1 MEGMP
6 MPGTALPAIGDEIA
20 GKYRIESVLGQGGM
34 GAVFAARN
42 GLTGK
47 RVAIKWLL
55 PEHAGSTSR
64 ERLLREAQI
73 ACSIEHPNV
82 VDIYDVGEHQGGLFL
97 VMEYLRGQPLSDVLA
112 ERGRLDPEELIALLV
127 PAMRGVHAA
136 HMAGVVH
143 RDLKP
148 ENIILSELDGQIV
161 PKVVDF
167 GVSKSVG
174 TSGIPHSS
182 LTRTG
187 ALVGTPHYMALEQ
200 VDGTNQVD
208 GRTDV
213 YGFGVLL
220 YRALT
225 GHFPFDGSSLGEVIL
240 KIGTKDPV
248 PMRIL
253 RPDLPAELDA
263 IVLRALYR
271 DRNRRFGDL
280 EDFARALL
288 PFAPGVRLRDTADT
302 TGRFRFNHSLL
313 EVRNS
318 PSSDT
323 NPFLRDPR
331 GTLSSKR
338 TPSLGLGGDSVPSL
352 NAGTTS
358 AEAMLGAAVSVN
370 AAVARPTPVGPGSGV
385 ARSRVGWAMVGL
397 VAVALLGLGFWIM
410 GRQAGNVAE
419 AAWPKASPAVPA
431 TLPAA
436 ARATL
441 LPADTRQVAPP
452 QAEMA
457 STKVEPAPA
466 DDLVVLGSDA
476 VPPSGPDLQKSSDEP
491 APDAIMEPV
500 RAKVPALP
508 DRVKRA
514 RPPPPAKAR
523 PVKLIPGDRTKGL
536 SVDEF

>member
-6 MPGTALPAIGDEIA
+6 MPGSGLPAIGDEIA

-42 GLTGK
+42 ALTGK

-64 ERLLREAQI
+64 ERLVREAQI

-97 VMEYLRGQPLSDVLA
+97 VMEYLRGRPLADVLA

-136 HMAGVVH
+136 HLAGVVH

-148 ENIILSELDGQIV
+148 ENIILSESDGQIV

-167 GVSKSVG
+167 GVSKAVG
-174 TSGIPHSS
+174 TSGVPHSS

-200 VDGTNQVD
+200 VDGTNMID

-213 YGFGVLL
+213 YGFGVLF
-220 YRALT
+220 YRSLT

-240 KIGTKDPV
+240 KIGTKDAV
-248 PMRIL
+248 PMRML
-253 RPDLPAELDA
+253 RAELPAELDA
-263 IVLRALYR
+263 VILRALSR
-271 DRNRRFGDL
+271 DRNRRFSDL
-280 EDFARALL
+280 DEFARALL

-302 TGRFRFNHSLL
+302 TGRFRFHPGLL
-313 EVRNS
+313 DARAS
-318 PSSDT
+318 QSSDT
-323 NPFLRDPR
+323 NPFLRSPDATR
-331 GTLSSKR
+331 SSQSGGR

-352 NAGTTS
+352 NASTRS
-358 AEAMLGAAVSVN
+358 AEAMLGAAHG
-370 AAVARPTPVGPGSGV
+370 AQGHVARPTPAGPV
-385 ARSRVGWAMVGL
+385 PAATRPRLGWALVGIA
-397 VAVALLGLGFWIM
+397 AVMLLGFGIWM
-410 GRQAGNVAE
+410 MTRQPAGMADTSY
-419 AAWPKASPAVPA
+419 PKAVPA
-431 TLPAA
+431 ARTGAASIPTAAGTL
-436 ARATL
+436 T
-441 LPADTRQVAPP
+441 PADIPVAAPV
-452 QAEMA
+452 QAEMP
-457 STKVEPAPA
+457 STKVEPAPTA
-466 DDLVVLGSDA
+466 DLAAAEPGADV
-476 VPPSGPDLQKSSDEP
+476 QKSSGEP
-491 APDAIMEPV
+491 ALDAIIVP
-500 RAKVPALP
+500 VPAKQPAGP
-508 DRVKRA
+508 DRGKRA
-514 RPPPPAKAR
+514 RPQPSVKAR

>member
-1 MEGMP
+1 
-6 MPGTALPAIGDEIA
+6 
-20 GKYRIESVLGQGGM
+20 M

-42 GLTGK
+42 TLTGK

-73 ACSIEHPNV
+73 AASIEHPNV

-97 VMEYLRGQPLSDVLA
+97 VMEYLRGKPLSDVLA

-136 HMAGVVH
+136 HLAGVVH

-148 ENIILSELDGQIV
+148 ENIILSESDGQIV

-167 GVSKSVG
+167 GVSKAVG
-174 TSGIPHSS
+174 TSGVPHSS

-200 VDGTNQVD
+200 VDGTNFVD

-240 KIGTKDPV
+240 KIGTKDPL
-248 PMRIL
+248 PMRVL
-253 RPDLPAELDA
+253 RPDLHPELDNA
-263 IVLRALYR
+263 ILRALAR

-280 EDFARALL
+280 DEFARSLL
-288 PFAPGVRLRDTADT
+288 PFAPGVRLRDTADS
-302 TGRFRFNHSLL
+302 TGRFQFRQLMQDGRSSPSQDTGPFQRQGVSDPRHSLGAG
-313 EVRNS
+313 
-318 PSSDT
+318 P
-323 NPFLRDPR
+323 
-331 GTLSSKR
+331 
-338 TPSLGLGGDSVPSL
+338 TPNLSLGNDSVPSFNL
-352 NAGTTS
+352 GPRS
-358 AEAMLGAAVSVN
+358 AEAMLGAVSVHGS
-370 AAVARPTPVGPGSGV
+370 VARPTPVSPPGT
-385 ARSRVGWAMVGL
+385 RSHLGWVLSAVL
-397 VAVALLGLGFWIM
+397 AVALLGVGLWALGRS
-410 GRQAGNVAE
+410 GATGDSAALKGAAGPSAVQAAS
-419 AAWPKASPAVPA
+419 AAPAVAIPA
-431 TLPAA
+431 PP
-436 ARATL
+436 
-441 LPADTRQVAPP
+441 LPADNPPAAPA
-452 QAEMA
+452 QAELPGA
-457 STKVEPAPA
+457 KDAPAPA
-466 DDLVVLGSDA
+466 AELIFTETDS
-476 VPPSGPDLQKSSDEP
+476 PPPARPGAADVQKSSDQPTPNAMMEP
-491 APDAIMEPV
+491 AQA
-500 RAKVPALP
+500 RAPGAP
-508 DRVKRA
+508 DRSKRV
-514 RPPPPAKAR
+514 RPQPPVKAR

>member
-1 MEGMP
+1 
-6 MPGTALPAIGDEIA
+6 MPGSGLPAIGDEIA

-42 GLTGK
+42 TLTGK

-64 ERLLREAQI
+64 ERLVREAQI

-97 VMEYLRGQPLSDVLA
+97 VMEYLRGRPLSDVLA

-136 HMAGVVH
+136 HLAGVVH

-148 ENIILSELDGQIV
+148 ENIILSESDGQIV

-167 GVSKSVG
+167 GVSKAVG

-200 VDGTNQVD
+200 VDGTNQID

-240 KIGTKDPV
+240 KIGTKDAV

-253 RPDLPAELDA
+253 RADLPPELDA
-263 IVLRALYR
+263 LILRALSR
-271 DRNRRFGDL
+271 DRNRRFSDL
-280 EDFARALL
+280 DEFARALL

-302 TGRFRFNHSLL
+302 TGRFRLHSGML
-313 EVRNS
+313 EARNS

-323 NPFLRDPR
+323 NPFLRPSEDPR
-331 GTLSSKR
+331 ASLGAQQR
-338 TPSLGLGGDSVPSL
+338 TPSLGLGGDSVPAL
-352 NAGTTS
+352 HAGGRS
-358 AEAMLGAAVSVN
+358 ADAMLGAVLSVHGAVV
-370 AAVARPTPVGPGSGV
+370 RPTPAGPVSAPAGP
-385 ARSRVGWAMVGL
+385 RLGWALVGL
-397 VAVALLGLGFWIM
+397 AAVVALGFGLWM
-410 GRQAGNVAE
+410 MSRQPAGVAE
-419 AAWPKASPAVPA
+419 AASPKAVPA
-431 TLPAA
+431 MRGAAGPTPANAGALTAADVPVQAA
-436 ARATL
+436 A
-441 LPADTRQVAPP
+441 
-452 QAEMA
+452 QAKMP
-457 STKVEPAPA
+457 STKVEPAAAADLAALEPA
-466 DDLVVLGSDA
+466 A
-476 VPPSGPDLQKSSDEP
+476 AAADLQKSSGEP
-491 APDAIMEPV
+491 ALDAIIVPV
-500 RAKVPALP
+500 QVKQPAVP
-508 DRVKRA
+508 DRGKRA
-514 RPPPPAKAR
+514 RPQPPVKAR
-523 PVKLIPGDRTKGL
+523 SVKLIPGDRTKGL